1 MPWARRDD
9 QDFAIIQ
16 SMNAAPGNKKAVYW
30 ERVRYDGSAQSS
42 MYVVVNQGRLVM
54 ATTSLNLAR
63 QTFAKVRQG
72 LDIQGLVGEHVESSA
87 NVAGSNTAGAEGKA
101 VNQELTSDQ
110 SAA

>member
-1 MPWARRDD
+1 
-9 QDFAIIQ
+9 
-16 SMNAAPGNKKAVYW
+16 
-30 ERVRYDGSAQSS
+30 
-42 MYVVVNQGRLVM
+42 M

-87 NVAGSNTAGAEGKA
+87 NVAGSNIVGGEGKA

>member
-1 MPWARRDD
+1 
-9 QDFAIIQ
+9 
-16 SMNAAPGNKKAVYW
+16 MNAAPGNKKAIYW

-42 MYVVVNQGRLVM
+42 MYVVVNQGRLIM

-72 LDIQGLVGEHVESSA
+72 LDIQGLVGEHVESQATAAAANPPSA
-87 NVAGSNTAGAEGKA
+87 DGKA
-101 VNQELTSDQ
+101 PDQELTSEQ

>member
-1 MPWARRDD
+1 
-9 QDFAIIQ
+9 
-16 SMNAAPGNKKAVYW
+16 
-30 ERVRYDGSAQSS
+30 
-42 MYVVVNQGRLVM
+42 M

-87 NVAGSNTAGAEGKA
+87 NGAGSNIAGGEGKA